1 MSSAAGN
8 FLSAEAIIRP
18 TTIVDATRLDSHLGH
33 LGHSGV
39 KIVLASETFQ
49 QTGSFKFRAAYNVV
63 INVPQKLFI
72 TASSGNFGQALA
84 YACALTGKSCIVVMP
99 STSSQIK
106 IAAVREYG
114 GRVELIDTRVIPRK
128 KRVQE
133 LADENPGA
141 YLATPFDDP
150 LVIEGNSGLG
160 SEIAALHRGIQTVV
174 APLGGGGLASGLIV
188 GLRRA
193 GSAIPVVAA
202 EPLLANDGARS
213 LREGRILANES
224 ESETI
229 ADGARTLSVG
239 VHNWKILQHGLEGII
254 EVPEDKIAEA
264 VRLLFVHANLKVE
277 PTGALSLGA
286 VLTAPEKFQGKTVC
300 CVVSGGNVDP
310 STYAKLLVAPPPPAR
325 TP

>member
-1 MSSAAGN
+1 MSSSAGAY
-8 FLSAEAIIRP
+8 LSADAIVRP
-18 TTIVDATRLDSHLGH
+18 TTFIEAPRLDKHLGS
-33 LGHSGV
+33 LGV

-84 YACALTGKSCIVVMP
+84 HACALTGKSCIVVMP

-114 GRVELIDTRVIPRK
+114 GRVELIDTRVVARK

-141 YLATPFDDP
+141 YIATPFDDP
-150 LVIEGNSGLG
+150 LVIEGNSSLG
-160 SEIAALHRGIQTVV
+160 AEIAALNRAFHAVI
-174 APLGGGGLASGLIV
+174 APLGGGGLTSGLIV
-188 GLRRA
+188 GLRRG
-193 GSAIPVVAA
+193 GSTIPVLAA

-213 LREGRILANES
+213 LREGRIVANEC
-224 ESETI
+224 EPETI
-229 ADGARTLSVG
+229 ADGARTLSLG
-239 VHNWKILQHGLEGII
+239 VHNWKILQHDLDGIV

-286 VLTAPEKFQGKTVC
+286 VLTAPQRFENQTVC
-300 CVVSGGNVDP
+300 CIVSGGNVDP
-310 STYAKLLVAPPPPAR
+310 STYAKLLVEPPQPAR

>member
-1 MSSAAGN
+1 MSSTSGTHI
-8 FLSAEAIIRP
+8 SADAIVRP
-18 TTIVDATRLDSHLGH
+18 TTIIEATRLDKYLGA
-33 LGHSGV
+33 

-114 GRVELIDTRVIPRK
+114 GRVELIDTRVITRK
-128 KRVQE
+128 KRVQQ

-141 YLATPFDDP
+141 HIATPFDDP
-150 LVIEGNSGLG
+150 LVIEGNSRLG
-160 SEIAALHRGIQTVV
+160 TEIAALNHDFHAVI
-174 APLGGGGLASGLIV
+174 APLGGGGLTSGLIV

-193 GSAIPVVAA
+193 GSAIPVIAA

-213 LREGRILANES
+213 LREGRIVANEF

-229 ADGARTLSVG
+229 ADGTRTLSLG

-254 EVPEDKIAEA
+254 EVSEDKIAEA
-264 VRLLFVHANLKVE
+264 VRLLFVRANLKAE

-286 VLTAPEKFQGKTVC
+286 VLTAPERFKSQTVC

-310 STYAKLLVAPPPPAR
+310 STYARLLVEQPQPA
-325 TP
+325 

>member
-1 MSSAAGN
+1 MSSSTGPYVPTD
-8 FLSAEAIIRP
+8 AIVRP
-18 TTIVDATRLDSHLGH
+18 TTIIEATRLDSYLRRRGH
-33 LGHSGV
+33 LGV
-39 KIVLASETFQ
+39 NIILASETFQ

-114 GRVELIDTRVIPRK
+114 GRVELIDTRVTARK

-133 LADENPGA
+133 LAEENPGA

-160 SEIAALHRGIQTVV
+160 SEIAALAQTIHVVV
-174 APLGGGGLASGLIV
+174 APIGGGGLASGLIV

-193 GSAIPVVAA
+193 GSGIPVIAA

-213 LREGRILANES
+213 LREGRIVANES
-224 ESETI
+224 ESDTI

-239 VHNWKILQHGLEGII
+239 VHNWKILQHGLQEII

-286 VLTAPEKFQGKTVC
+286 MLTAPEKFTGQTVC

-310 STYAKLLVAPPPPAR
+310 STYAELC
-325 TP
+325 